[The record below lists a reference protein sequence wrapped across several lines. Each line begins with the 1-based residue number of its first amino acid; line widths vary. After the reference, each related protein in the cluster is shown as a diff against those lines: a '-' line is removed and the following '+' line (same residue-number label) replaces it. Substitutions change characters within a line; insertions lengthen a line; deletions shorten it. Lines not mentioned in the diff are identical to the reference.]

1 MRTIPENNIVTC
13 RLCSIREHGAPPHQ
27 RKWTKLEWCTAT
39 SGTGTEKFPAAL
51 ESDFRTFASRRGIK
65 VTLAG
70 ASLEVGSTA

>member
-1 MRTIPENNIVTC
+1 M
-13 RLCSIREHGAPPHQ
+13 
-27 RKWTKLEWCTAT
+27 KLEWCTAT